1 MFKLEIKN
9 VHYPK
14 IILVAVLRSMS
25 GSSKTWYLESTKVL
39 DYLIFR
45 VFLR

>member
-14 IILVAVLRSMS
+14 IILVSVLIGSMS
-25 GSSKTWYLESTKVL
+25 GSSKTLYLEST
-39 DYLIFR
+39 
-45 VFLR
+45 